1 MGVLGDSRSDISYN
15 TWGATLISDLNTA
28 YAGSMIVTEENPR
41 NWALSGYDLA
51 EAAAAIDG
59 WLANH
64 SVDTNADKN
73 IFLINLGIITA
84 VEETEANFKSNY
96 LYIIDAIRTAFTNA
110 EFYLTYPWSGNTGT
124 RPATIK
130 GWIDDVIAARS
141 DYVHAGDDESVWLP
155 AVADAD
161 LLHYFNAAG
170 QAAAIVAKRAAIGY

>member
-1 MGVLGDSRSDISYN
+1 M
-15 TWGATLISDLNTA
+15 ISDLNSDH
-28 YAGSMIVTEENPR
+28 AGDMIFTEENPR

-51 EAAAAIDG
+51 EAAAAIDN
-59 WLANH
+59 WLALH

-84 VEETEANFKSNY
+84 VGETEANFKSNY
-96 LYIIDAIRTAFTNA
+96 LYIIDAIRAVFANA

-130 GWIDDVIAARS
+130 PWINDGIAARS
-141 DYVHAGDDESVWLP
+141 TFVHAGDDESLWLP

-161 LLHYFNAAG
+161 TLHYFNAAG
-170 QAAAIVAKRAAIGY
+170 QAAAIVAKRAATGY